1 MDIKHATRLD
11 GIKTGVFAAINA
23 EKIPQQPEIAERTAS
38 DGGKNMKTTESKER
52 ITTVSKKA
60 IMYDTIYFF
69 IGTDSKK
76 DENIKTPPK

>member
-1 MDIKHATRLD
+1 
-11 GIKTGVFAAINA
+11 
-23 EKIPQQPEIAERTAS
+23 
-38 DGGKNMKTTESKER
+38 MKTTESKER

-76 DENIKTPPK
+76 DENIKITLLEKIKEVFPDFDSIFSIIKIALKILLISIII